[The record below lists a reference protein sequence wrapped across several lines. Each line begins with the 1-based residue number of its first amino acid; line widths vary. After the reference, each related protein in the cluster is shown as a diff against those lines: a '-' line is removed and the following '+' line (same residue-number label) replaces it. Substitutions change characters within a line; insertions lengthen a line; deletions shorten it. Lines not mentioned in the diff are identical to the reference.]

1 MNNRN
6 KTITMHTPPVV
17 ISIDDKL
24 FLKDPHSSALGE
36 KIVQHS
42 ILLIEKIGFESFT
55 FKKLAQ
61 RIGATEPT
69 IYRYFENKHKLLLY
83 LLSWYWSWME
93 YKMLIATA
101 NIASPEAR
109 LKIAIQLLTQPIEKD
124 PNFAHIDETALYK
137 IVISESSKVYL
148 TKKVEKANKEG
159 LFMSYKRLCKNV
171 AEIISEI
178 NPDYRFPIALV
189 STVVESSH
197 IQKYFAEYLPSLTE
211 VSMNELNN
219 TTKFL
224 TEMVFSTIKK

>member
-1 MNNRN
+1 
-6 KTITMHTPPVV
+6 MHTPPVV